1 MKFLPLK
8 EPWRKWRKWCECV
21 YIESTS
27 SKENQKQQNKPT
39 LNTLS
44 LCDTS
49 ISKSR
54 SFLKGVLDEWSAS
67 SQSTDWATSVWS
79 MSMSVSMSCL
89 RGTPGLKIWQHLFYT
104 AVFWLGII
112 SRPHAYN
119 SWVGNKINWTL
130 CQRHFLWCCLTINN
144 FPHLCHSKLQQML
157 KGIYKYVAITK
168 AVTVSICWPRRLKR
182 KSKWEGL
189 YSQSQNC
196 CQPDGALT
204 SFNVN

>member
-1 MKFLPLK
+1 MAKQFKSHILTSEVFTTQRAMKK
-8 EPWRKWRKWCECV
+8 MEKVMWVCV

-27 SKENQKQQNKPT
+27 SKENPKQQNKPT
-39 LNTLS
+39 LNALS

-112 SRPHAYN
+112 SRPHTCN
-119 SWVGNKINWTL
+119 SCVGNKINWTL

-144 FPHLCHSKLQQML
+144 FPHLCHSKQS
-157 KGIYKYVAITK
+157 K
-168 AVTVSICWPRRLKR
+168 CWKVFI
-182 KSKWEGL
+182 
-189 YSQSQNC
+189 NM
-196 CQPDGALT
+196 
-204 SFNVN
+204 